1 MIRRPPRST
10 LFPYTTLFRSRVA
23 QRGSRV
29 PVGRSQELAQAGAP
43 VSREDCVLDVVVVGR
58 AERGA
63 ALQEVVPHGDL
74 GEADRS
80 ERREGGLPTLLERAP
95 AALVEGATD
104 LGELDSALELG
115 VPGQKHGGEHL

>member
-1 MIRRPPRST
+1 MD
-10 LFPYTTLFRSRVA
+10 A
-23 QRGSRV
+23 QCGSSI
-29 PVGRSQELAQAGAP
+29 PDGRSQELTQAGAP

-58 AERGA
+58 AEGGTA
-63 ALQEVVPHGDL
+63 QQEVVPHDDI

-95 AALVEGATD
+95 ATLVEGATD

-115 VPGQKHGGEHL
+115 VPGQEQGGEHL